1 MIKKIKKAVNC
12 LDRLGQ
18 KIEKFE
24 TKYESQIN
32 AFKFVTAVVATV
44 MLMIVSSQPIAC
56 AVHQRESF

>member
-1 MIKKIKKAVNC
+1 MINQIKKAFNC

-44 MLMIVSSQPIAC
+44 VLMTALSQPIAC
-56 AVHQRESF
+56 AVH

>member
-1 MIKKIKKAVNC
+1 MVKKIKKAIDC

-32 AFKFVTAVVATV
+32 AIKFVTVAAGTVVLVIA
-44 MLMIVSSQPIAC
+44 LSQPIAC
-56 AVHQRESF
+56 AVH

>member
-1 MIKKIKKAVNC
+1 MVKQIKKAINC

-32 AFKFVTAVVATV
+32 AFKFVTAVAGAVVLVIA
-44 MLMIVSSQPIAC
+44 SSQPIAC
-56 AVHQRESF
+56 AVH